1 MIIIYTIII
10 YRYTVDDSRTQ
21 RMIRRYIL
29 LLAISSLVLF
39 VVGFIPLALNRV
51 LIARLTIQ
59 QQQQQQGR
67 RGKEEIGRDTEIQSV
82 LRIAQIISVCAGN
95 IMCEW
100 IVI

>member
-59 QQQQQQGR
+59 QQQQQGR
-67 RGKEEIGRDTEIQSV
+67 RGKEEIGRDTEIKSV

>member
-1 MIIIYTIII
+1 
-10 YRYTVDDSRTQ
+10 
-21 RMIRRYIL
+21 MIRRYIL

-67 RGKEEIGRDTEIQSV
+67 RRGKEEIGRDTEIQSV

-95 IMCEW
+95 VMCEW
-100 IVI
+100 IVILMMMMMMMMIMRMMI